1 MKTKYIVLITLLI
14 SIFTSCKNA
23 EELHDVIYFTGTETS
38 PAVSYTING
47 PAELGVTVTSSCL
60 APTDQKISIK
70 ANPEMVTT
78 YNSEYKK
85 NYKTIPEENYKLSQN
100 EIILEA
106 GKNVSEQLILS
117 LLSTEGFEEGATY
130 CMPLTIT
137 NVEGGLEILESSRTI
152 YVVLQQQIIT
162 QAADLKGFASAS
174 PGFENDASL
183 ESVPCVSMEA
193 RLLAKG
199 FASYNPYI
207 STVMGL
213 EENFLLRFGDVNI
226 KPNQIQLSGGGF
238 PVTSKTEFEINKWY
252 HVAVVYDGNT
262 IKLYVNGELDG
273 QTDAPRGPINLCGKG
288 NNIFYIGESCNGRKF
303 NGVISEVRVW
313 KKALNQ
319 TEIQNNMCYITPDNY
334 KDMIAYWRFNDGADA
349 EVIKDWTGNGWDLS
363 LSGSVNW
370 VEGVKCPE

>member
-1 MKTKYIVLITLLI
+1 MKTKYLLLITLFI

-23 EELHDVIYFTGTETS
+23 EDLRDVIYFTGTETS

-70 ANPEMVTT
+70 ANPGMVSS
-78 YNSEYKK
+78 YNEEYKK
-85 NYKTIPEENYKLSQN
+85 NYKAVPESNYKLSQN
-100 EIILEA
+100 EVILKA
-106 GKNVSEQLILS
+106 GENVSEQLILS
-117 LLSTEGFEEGATY
+117 LLSTEGFEEGVVY

-137 NVEGGLEILESSRTI
+137 NVEGGLEVLESSRTI

-162 QAADLKGFASAS
+162 QAADLKGSVYAA
-174 PGFENDASL
+174 PGFENDDAL
-183 ESVPCVSMEA
+183 ASVPNVTMEA
-193 RLLAKG
+193 RVYPKG
-199 FASYNPYI
+199 FASRDPYI

-238 PVTSKTEFEINKWY
+238 PVTSKTEFELNKWY

-273 QTDAPRGPINLCGKG
+273 QTDAPRGPINLAGNGK
-288 NNIFYIGESCNGRKF
+288 NIFYIGYSAGGRKF
-303 NGVISEVRVW
+303 NGIISEVRVW

-319 TEIQNNMCYITPDNY
+319 TEIQNNMCYIAPDSY
-334 KDMIAYWRFNDGADA
+334 KDMIAYWRFNDGAKA
-349 EVIKDWTGNGWDLS
+349 EVIKDWTGNGWDLD
-363 LSGSVNW
+363 LNGTPGW
-370 VEGVKCPE
+370 EEGVKCPE

>member
-70 ANPEMVTT
+70 ANPEMVAT

-162 QAADLKGFASAS
+162 QAADLKGSASAS
-174 PGFENDASL
+174 PGFENDESL
-183 ESVPCVSMEA
+183 KSVPSVTMEA
-193 RLLAKG
+193 RLLANR
-199 FASYNPYI
+199 FASRSPFI

-238 PVTSKTEFEINKWY
+238 PVTSKTEFETNKWY

-262 IKLYVNGELDG
+262 IKLYINGQLDG
-273 QTDAPRGPINLCGKG
+273 QTDAPRGPINLCGEG
-288 NNIFYIGESCNGRKF
+288 SNIFYIGQSCGGRMF